1 MKFASKLFNKL
12 KYLTMIVLVTTVVSC
27 DSWLDLGSEDRIME
41 NTLFSSQAGFMTAL
55 NGVYIE
61 LLNSSLYGGTLSYK
75 TFDILAQYYDCDKDE
90 QTWQKLS
97 TFDQTAKKGQV
108 SGLWSKVY
116 TLLVNVNTIIEACD
130 ERKEVLNSEYYH
142 VIKGEALALR
152 GLLHF
157 EVFRVF
163 GPIYSVDPET
173 ECMPY
178 SESSDLKVRPLLKAS
193 DVARLMIDDFKAA
206 EELLKD
212 YDPVIKKVRFGGM
225 KVRDYLMIWY
235 IVPYA

>member
-90 QTWQKLS
+90 QTKYLLIINS
-97 TFDQTAKKGQV
+97 NNELFCEDQGRQ
-108 SGLWSKVY
+108 
-116 TLLVNVNTIIEACD
+116 NRRHRQRID
-130 ERKEVLNSEYYH
+130 
-142 VIKGEALALR
+142 
-152 GLLHF
+152 F
-157 EVFRVF
+157 EKYR
-163 GPIYSVDPET
+163 ILY
-173 ECMPY
+173 
-178 SESSDLKVRPLLKAS
+178 
-193 DVARLMIDDFKAA
+193 
-206 EELLKD
+206 
-212 YDPVIKKVRFGGM
+212 
-225 KVRDYLMIWY
+225 
-235 IVPYA
+235 